1 MPVKEWGIPT
11 LLEAPDPEGAAALC
25 RQLGFGFIE
34 LNMNLPQYQRWDAP
48 LLQSVADRYQ
58 VYFTVHLDEKL
69 DLCDFN
75 PRVAQ
80 AYLDTLLETISFARR
95 LQVPVLNM
103 HLSEGVHFT
112 LPGKKAYLYEM
123 YREHFLGRLTE
134 AIARCEESAEGEVSI
149 CLENTG
155 NFNKPF
161 LQEALEL
168 FLQSPLFGLTFD
180 IGHNHSAGDVDR
192 PFFLSHKDKLRHFHI
207 HDAVGGKNH
216 LPLGTGEIDLPGH
229 LALAAEGNCRAVL
242 EVKTMRALGDS
253 VEWLRREGFLERN
266 QMV

>member
-1 MPVKEWGIPT
+1 MK
-11 LLEAPDPEGAAALC
+11 C
-25 RQLGFGFIE
+25 
-34 LNMNLPQYQRWDAP
+34 
-48 LLQSVADRYQ
+48 
-58 VYFTVHLDEKL
+58 
-69 DLCDFN
+69 
-75 PRVAQ
+75 
-80 AYLDTLLETISFARR
+80 
-95 LQVPVLNM
+95 
-103 HLSEGVHFT
+103 
-112 LPGKKAYLYEM
+112 
-123 YREHFLGRLTE
+123 
-134 AIARCEESAEGEVSI
+134 
-149 CLENTG
+149 TG
-155 NFNKPF
+155 NFDKPF

-180 IGHNHSAGDVDR
+180 IGHNHSVGDVDR

>member
-11 LLEAPDPEGAAALC
+11 LLEAADPESAAALC
-25 RQLGFGFIE
+25 RHLGFGFVE
-34 LNMNLPQYQRWDAP
+34 LNMNLPQYQQWDMP

-58 VYFTVHLDEKL
+58 IYFTIHLDEKL

-75 PRVAQ
+75 PLVAQ
-80 AYLDTLLETISFARR
+80 AYLDTLLNTISFARK
-95 LQVPVLNM
+95 LHIPILNM

-123 YREHFLGRLTE
+123 YREHFQGRLAE
-134 AIARCEESAEGEVSI
+134 AIARCEEAAEGAVSI

-168 FLQSPLFGLTFD
+168 FLQSTLFGLTFD

-192 PFFLSHKDKLRHFHI
+192 PFFLAHKDRLHHFHI
-207 HDAVGGKNH
+207 HHAIGGKNH
-216 LPLGTGEIDLPGH
+216 LPLGTGEIDLPWH
-229 LALAAEGNCRAVL
+229 LALAAERDCRAVL
-242 EVKTMRALGDS
+242 EVKTAQALADS
-253 VEWLRREGFLERN
+253 AAWLHREDFLERK
-266 QMV
+266 

>member
-11 LLEAPDPEGAAALC
+11 LLEAADPESAAALC
-25 RQLGFGFIE
+25 RHLGFGFVE
-34 LNMNLPQYQRWDAP
+34 LNMNLPQYQQWDMP

-58 VYFTVHLDEKL
+58 IYFTIHLDEKL

-75 PRVAQ
+75 PLVAQ
-80 AYLDTLLETISFARR
+80 AYLDTLLNTISFARK
-95 LQVPVLNM
+95 LHIPILNM

-123 YREHFLGRLTE
+123 YREHFQGRLAE
-134 AIARCEESAEGEVSI
+134 ASARCDAAAEGAVSI

-168 FLQSPLFGLTFD
+168 FLQSTLFGLTFD

-192 PFFLSHKDKLRHFHI
+192 PFFLAHKDRLHHFHI
-207 HDAVGGKNH
+207 HDAIGGKNH
-216 LPLGTGEIDLPGH
+216 LPLGTGEIDLPWH
-229 LALAAEGNCRAVL
+229 LALAAERDCRAVL
-242 EVKTMRALGDS
+242 EVKTAQALADS
-253 VEWLRREGFLERN
+253 AAWLHREDFLERK
-266 QMV
+266 

>member
-11 LLEAPDPEGAAALC
+11 RLEAADPESAAALC
-25 RQLGFGFIE
+25 SHLGFGFVE
-34 LNMNLPQYQRWDAP
+34 LNMNLPQYQQWDMP

-58 VYFTVHLDEKL
+58 VYFTIHLDEKL

-75 PRVAQ
+75 PLVAQ
-80 AYLDTLLETISFARR
+80 AYLDTLLKTISFARK
-95 LQVPVLNM
+95 LHIPVLNM
-103 HLSEGVHFT
+103 HLSEGVYFT

-123 YREHFLGRLTE
+123 YREHFLGRLAE
-134 AIARCEESAEGEVSI
+134 AIARCEEAAEGAVSI

-192 PFFLSHKDKLRHFHI
+192 PFFLAHKDRLHHFHI
-207 HDAVGGKNH
+207 HDAIGGKNH
-216 LPLGTGEIDLPGH
+216 LPLGTGEIDLLWH
-229 LALAAEGNCRAVL
+229 LALAAERDCRAVL
-242 EVKTMRALGDS
+242 EVKTAQALADS
-253 VEWLRREGFLERN
+253 AAWLHREGFLDRK
-266 QMV
+266 

>member
-11 LLEAPDPEGAAALC
+11 LLEAADPESAAALC
-25 RQLGFGFIE
+25 SHLGFGFVE
-34 LNMNLPQYQRWDAP
+34 LNMNLPQYQQWDMP

-58 VYFTVHLDEKL
+58 VYFTIHLDEKL

-75 PRVAQ
+75 PLVAQ
-80 AYLDTLLETISFARR
+80 AYLDTLLKTISFARK
-95 LQVPVLNM
+95 LHIPVLNM
-103 HLSEGVHFT
+103 HLSEGVYFT

-123 YREHFLGRLTE
+123 YREHFLGRLAE
-134 AIARCEESAEGEVSI
+134 AIARCEEAAEGAVSI

-155 NFNKPF
+155 NSNKPF

-192 PFFLSHKDKLRHFHI
+192 PFFLAHKERLHHFHI
-207 HDAVGGKNH
+207 HDAIGGKNH
-216 LPLGTGEIDLPGH
+216 LPLGTGEIDLLWH
-229 LALAAEGNCRAVL
+229 LALAAERDCRAVL
-242 EVKTMRALGDS
+242 EVKTAQALADS
-253 VEWLRREGFLERN
+253 AAWLHREGFLDRK
-266 QMV
+266 

>member
-1 MPVKEWGIPT
+1 MPIKEWGIPT
-11 LLEAPDPEGAAALC
+11 LLEAPGPEGAAALC

-34 LNMNLPQYQRWDAP
+34 LNMNMPQYQRWDVP

-75 PRVAQ
+75 PLVAQ

-134 AIARCEESAEGEVSI
+134 AIARCEEAAEGAVSI

-155 NFNKPF
+155 NFDKPF

>member
-11 LLEAPDPEGAAALC
+11 LLEAADPESAAALC
-25 RQLGFGFIE
+25 RHLGFGFVE
-34 LNMNLPQYQRWDAP
+34 LNMKMPQYQQWDMP

-58 VYFTVHLDEKL
+58 IYFTIHLDEKL

-75 PRVAQ
+75 PLVAQ
-80 AYLDTLLETISFARR
+80 AYLDTLLNTISFARK
-95 LQVPVLNM
+95 LHIPILNM
-103 HLSEGVHFT
+103 HLSEGVHFP

-123 YREHFLGRLTE
+123 YREHFQGRLAE
-134 AIARCEESAEGEVSI
+134 AIARCEEAAEGAVSI

-168 FLQSPLFGLTFD
+168 FLQSTLFGLTFD

-192 PFFLSHKDKLRHFHI
+192 PFFLAHKDRLHHFHI
-207 HDAVGGKNH
+207 HDAIGGKNQ
-216 LPLGTGEIDLPGH
+216 LPLGKGEIDLPWH
-229 LALAAEGNCRAVL
+229 LALAAERDCRAVL
-242 EVKTMRALGDS
+242 EVKTAQALADS
-253 VEWLRREGFLERN
+253 AAWLHREDFLERK
-266 QMV
+266 